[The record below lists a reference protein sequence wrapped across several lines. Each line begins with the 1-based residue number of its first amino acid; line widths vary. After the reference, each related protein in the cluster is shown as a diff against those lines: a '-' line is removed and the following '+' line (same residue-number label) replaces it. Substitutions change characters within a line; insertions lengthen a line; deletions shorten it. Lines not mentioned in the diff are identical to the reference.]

1 MYLSFVVSSSA
12 GIDVSVADRGFES
25 RGGPEVKRL
34 RRLNIIMTV
43 EKDGWL
49 ARGVER
55 LSIDQGMQGCRNGL
69 NRLKSGGTQMIVDSA
84 GGALNVGLV
93 FGCGTDAGDPQNLV
107 QFSTTLVVS
116 AYGGLLMLK
125 HEVDDGELLVI
136 TNPETLEE
144 IECRIVFLGEL
155 CDQGQRVGIE
165 FLTPAPRFWGLEFA
179 EPVSPP
185 NDAPILH

>member
-1 MYLSFVVSSSA
+1 MSHRTAIFDCKTVFRQRTSDARHLVPHA
-12 GIDVSVADRGFES
+12 KQLGARTIDGDCGDAEDGTMST
-25 RGGPEVKRL
+25 
-34 RRLNIIMTV
+34 TV
-43 EKDGWL
+43 EFSAPRRS
-49 ARGVER
+49 ARVFR
-55 LSIDQGMQGCRNGL
+55 KLKMQAQGRAHNGKKF
-69 NRLKSGGTQMIVDSA
+69 RET
-84 GGALNVGLV
+84 
-93 FGCGTDAGDPQNLV
+93 CE
-107 QFSTTLVVS
+107 TLVVS
-116 AYGGLLMLK
+116 AHGGLLMLK